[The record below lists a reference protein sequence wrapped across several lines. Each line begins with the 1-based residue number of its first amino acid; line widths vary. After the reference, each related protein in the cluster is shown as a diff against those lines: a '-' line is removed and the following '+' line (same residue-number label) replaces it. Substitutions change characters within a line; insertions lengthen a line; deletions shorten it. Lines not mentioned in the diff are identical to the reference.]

1 MTNVSVVNIQVKQKT
16 ARRRRK
22 TAAELA
28 AEIVSLW
35 HARRHAL
42 TFDDLI
48 AGWPGDFFPNNSA
61 IRNRRPGTR
70 LARIRDRDKGVH
82 WGRISERGVKAV
94 DLVWENL
101 ADWIDR
107 PEYFDTPPYQL
118 FPHIVAERR

>member
-42 TFDDLI
+42 TL
-48 AGWPGDFFPNNSA
+48 
-61 IRNRRPGTR
+61 TR
-70 LARIRDRDKGVH
+70 TSVQQALA
-82 WGRISERGVKAV
+82 
-94 DLVWENL
+94 
-101 ADWIDR
+101 
-107 PEYFDTPPYQL
+107 
-118 FPHIVAERR
+118 